1 MGRGRSPDDPDL
13 DNMMSP
19 EEIAEGIIHTLS
31 RPRTQRVLEAS
42 ILPMSEDSLG

>member
-13 DNMMSP
+13 ADMMSS
-19 EEIAEGIIHTLS
+19 EEIADGIVHALT
-31 RPRTQRVLEAS
+31 RPRTQRVLETT